1 MKVSAPAAASKIV
14 PDDVPDLL
22 THAAEGQEAALAE
35 LYLGLKGRVTGLCR
49 YLLRSPDQA
58 EDVAADVLL
67 RLRRL
72 ARDYDGRQDFAAW
85 VLRVAASY
93 AVIAWLVLQ
102 ASAFDSCSG
111 RTIRKG
117 ERRLERRNL
126 RRRVRH
132 RGKKRRPNLAWS
144 RRQALRLSCVGSA
157 RNDERPQKR
166 FSQNLPAARNHL
178 TGGATAASVWPLAL
192 SALAT
197 KPEAFISSM
206 NSRR

>member
-1 MKVSAPAAASKIV
+1 MTVVDGSVSMRCAKPSM
-14 PDDVPDLL
+14 
-22 THAAEGQEAALAE
+22 
-35 LYLGLKGRVTGLCR
+35 
-49 YLLRSPDQA
+49 
-58 EDVAADVLL
+58 
-67 RLRRL
+67 
-72 ARDYDGRQDFAAW
+72 
-85 VLRVAASY
+85 
-93 AVIAWLVLQ
+93 AWLVLQ

-117 ERRLERRNL
+117 ERRLERRHL
-126 RRRVRH
+126 HGAVWH

-144 RRQALRLSCVGSA
+144 RRQALRLSCMGNA

-178 TGGATAASVWPLAL
+178 TGDGGATAASVWPLAL